1 MARQSPSQK
10 QARLIK
16 VTQAWQRLRAD
27 RSYGGMTLA
36 QFKRRIQPS
45 HDLRAEI
52 AALQK
57 QLREAIR
64 SRDMADRHSLRLL
77 QRVVF
82 DVLGDP
88 DEGPDGELYGEM
100 GYVRASARRARRR
113 RSRVERERR
122 NR

>member
-1 MARQSPSQK
+1 
-10 QARLIK
+10 
-16 VTQAWQRLRAD
+16 
-27 RSYGGMTLA
+27 MTLA
-36 QFKRRIQPS
+36 QFRRSTQPS

-57 QLREAIR
+57 QLRETIR

-82 DVLGDP
+82 SVLGDP
-88 DEGPDGELYGEM
+88 DEGYDSELYGAM
-100 GYVRASARRARRR
+100 GYVRTSARRARRR

-122 NR
+122 SR